1 MPHILRASRQSI
13 KPMSVADAAREV
25 QTVRE
30 GVLVFRDVE
39 TAAISVLYRRLDG
52 ELTLVETEA

>member
-1 MPHILRASRQSI
+1 MPHILRASRQAI

-25 QTVRE
+25 QAAKE
-30 GVLVFRDVE
+30 GVVVFRDVE